1 MCARPCFALRSK
13 LAVGNI
19 QVRVALFIRWP
30 HFGWIR
36 LKTDLA
42 GSKTLSTTIVR
53 LHSSVTASTDSR
65 SSMTLDPEVVLAE
78 FRIRK
83 GGVGTSSSEPRTLM
97 PRSKSPVCRPYDT
110 GIVASVEDDQPISDH
125 PDTLVRVAVNAPAA
139 GGTQCR
145 AFDRSFASGSRRCWG

>member
-1 MCARPCFALRSK
+1 MLGHVSFSGASWPWATSRS
-13 LAVGNI
+13 VSHSSSG
-19 QVRVALFIRWP
+19 RWP

-53 LHSSVTASTDSR
+53 LHSLSPHPRIRVVRRPWISKSCLP
-65 SSMTLDPEVVLAE
+65 SSE
-78 FRIRK
+78 FRN